1 MSSLKKE
8 LFWRITTTVIVVF
21 VVIGAL
27 GIFQLYLS
35 GMNAARDF
43 IKNANN
49 TVTSFINGYFRKFYV
64 VVDVLSRIPEVRYAP
79 YLTDEERRKV
89 LEIYRIFQEADRDIY
104 YLYSG
109 YENGLLLIND
119 YEPAEGYD
127 PRVRPWY
134 RVALESRPRPT
145 GGIPYREFKTK
156 ELLFSVSKV
165 LTDDEGNVTGVISVE
180 TLLESLLSNF
190 PHSFDNYETV
200 TTYVLRNDQTIIIH
214 PDESLLTVKIS
225 DVVGKNLPI
234 TGVSGEIEYEVNGE
248 KKMAYYSRIPEL
260 EWIVVTSVDKSELL
274 RPVLINIGIVSI
286 FFTGIISLTTVFIN
300 NWFNN
305 KVLKPLN
312 SLKEDVEKI
321 MMGRTPDV
329 SSYPDNEI
337 GAVSKEIYSLTE
349 RELYR
354 KNQQLRNL
362 NEKLERLSVTDELT
376 GLFNRRKM
384 AEELEKEFHLWKR
397 YRRPFSLLMIDI
409 DDFKKINDTYGHLVG
424 DDVLKRVARILV
436 SSLRASD
443 MVARWGGEEFLIL
456 CPETKL
462 NEAVSLAERIR
473 TKIEKEVFENGLN
486 VTVSIGVCEM
496 KDHET
501 IDDLLKEADD
511 NLYLAK
517 QRGKNRVIGR

>member
-8 LFWRITTTVIVVF
+8 LFWRITITVIVVF
-21 VVIGAL
+21 IVIGVL
-27 GIFQLYLS
+27 SIFQLYLS
-35 GMNAARDF
+35 GMKAARDF
-43 IKNANN
+43 IRNVNN

-64 VVDVLSRIPEVRYAP
+64 IVEILSRIPEVRYAP
-79 YLTDEERRKV
+79 YLSDEERQKV
-89 LEIYRIFQEADRDIY
+89 LEIYRIFQNADRDIY

-109 YENGLLLIND
+109 YENGFLLIND

-134 RVALESRPRPT
+134 RAALESKPKAA

-180 TLLESLLSNF
+180 TLLERLLSNF
-190 PHSFDNYETV
+190 PSSFDNYETV

-214 PDESLLTVKIS
+214 PDESLLAMKIS
-225 DVVGKNLPI
+225 DVIGRNLPI

-274 RPVLINIGIVSI
+274 RPVLINVGIVSI
-286 FFTGIISLTTVFIN
+286 FFTGVISLITVFIN
-300 NWFNN
+300 NWFNE

-321 MMGRTPDV
+321 MAGRTPDV

-354 KNQQLRNL
+354 KNQQLR
-362 NEKLERLSVTDELT
+362 
-376 GLFNRRKM
+376 F
-384 AEELEKEFHLWKR
+384 FHLL
-397 YRRPFSLLMIDI
+397 SELLIW
-409 DDFKKINDTYGHLVG
+409 
-424 DDVLKRVARILV
+424 
-436 SSLRASD
+436 LR
-443 MVARWGGEEFLIL
+443 GG
-456 CPETKL
+456 
-462 NEAVSLAERIR
+462 V
-473 TKIEKEVFENGLN
+473 EKSF
-486 VTVSIGVCEM
+486 
-496 KDHET
+496 
-501 IDDLLKEADD
+501 
-511 NLYLAK
+511 
-517 QRGKNRVIGR
+517 